1 VYDVLQNHL
10 EDVEGPGHV
19 AKLPDPLLDR
29 KHGTAELL
37 NDYDSIIEMIQT
49 SGLPIEQIQA
59 LDSERMVLHEMI
71 IEEVKR
77 LGYTIRTREEAVWK
91 TRQIIS

>member
-1 VYDVLQNHL
+1 M
-10 EDVEGPGHV
+10 
-19 AKLPDPLLDR
+19 
-29 KHGTAELL
+29 

-91 TRQIIS
+91 ARQIIS